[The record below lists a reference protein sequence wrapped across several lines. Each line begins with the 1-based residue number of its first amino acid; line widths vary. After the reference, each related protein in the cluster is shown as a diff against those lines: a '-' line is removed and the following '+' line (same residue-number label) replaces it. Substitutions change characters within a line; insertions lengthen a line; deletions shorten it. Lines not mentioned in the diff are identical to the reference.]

1 MIYNNI
7 ERSTLNHSEVNQNVY
22 NFYNFE
28 NLPKEAIQK
37 LKEMYPDEFKNSD
50 EEIKKEIENLYKEA
64 MEIINK
70 EEASLYISSKDKD
83 KLKNIYQKLE
93 FLEMYYK
100 TNTASEDTQIYYHNL
115 FVMIALINLQE
126 AIEKFQTFPKEIK
139 ESIEMQYLYS
149 AFLVTMGNT
158 VELEEAEKTLED
170 LYFDQKCDIVF
181 ESLVRCY
188 FLQKKFDKVI
198 EILTKAKKEQFDK
211 YGFLASIFLISK
223 NYKKQL
229 KEQEVLKF
237 NNKKFK
243 DMPLFYAA
251 KAQVLNNIN
260 PKNPKIKEQ
269 FIKGLKLLTEK
280 DVIAISTMCDV
291 AISINLNEEMIKFLQ
306 NIELTPYLKL
316 RLAEF
321 LINKP
326 NLSEKEIDKL
336 KEIKEEFDEQ
346 DIDVDFIDGVILEN
360 QGQEIKAIEKYE
372 KSYNKKGTINSAYKY
387 IQLSRKNFC
396 EINDEIL
403 KKLSLNKDINTIM
416 LVVEG
421 YKYKNDF
428 ENAIKNSYKALYLL
442 NNNITN
448 KEVLRQY
455 CGCNMLGSFSLYRK
469 VTSVGKDVGITLK
482 SEKTSNIKDIVIE
495 DDNFYQE
502 NRRILNVEIIRST
515 SELGLELINK
525 KINDKI
531 EYKNQIYKIVNI
543 KDKYTFFHN
552 ICFEKIKDKMNI
564 EILTS
569 NKGDEDGL
577 IKQIEQRMVEIQ
589 KDTDEELDEYENG
602 RYIPLSV
609 FGSPDKTIED
619 YYKTI
624 CTILFI
630 EKDRM
635 FYAGESKNIDI
646 ENGFVIDLTSI
657 IILALLG
664 KLDVF
669 TPELCQKVYI
679 TTSLKNKI
687 KYYYESLL
695 KKQGQKEMTI
705 GIYKQEDGSQKL
717 AKNETEVNKM
727 IDFWAEI
734 YKCINRFNVKN
745 AEAVK
750 DDIWN
755 EKTRKVFD
763 KVQFDLIA
771 LAKQKNLPYICDD
784 SAIKAI
790 ANDKYKVEHSNCLVL
805 IEYLYKDKP
814 NKYIDIVLELVKYN
828 YIYAIYGGKYIGNIF
843 VYLYKN
849 YNEENRQKVENII
862 KEVLKTKKSFDLHI
876 KTFINMINILKGVQ
890 YTIILDKAY
899 INGRITDIINMLI
912 KNIQE
917 ACNNLKLNYEEYE
930 KYITKEIGGIEFTSD
945 NDQN

>member
-7 ERSTLNHSEVNQNVY
+7 ERSKLNHSEVNQNVY

-37 LKEMYPDEFKNSD
+37 LKEMYPKEFKNSD

-64 MEIINK
+64 MTIINK
-70 EEASLYISSKDKD
+70 EEASLYISSKDKY

-93 FLEMYYK
+93 FLETYYK
-100 TNTASEDTQIYYHNL
+100 TNTSSKDTQIYYHNL

-126 AIEKFQTFPKEIK
+126 AIEKFQTFPKKIK

-149 AFLVTMGNT
+149 AFLVTMGNK

-170 LYFDQKCDIVF
+170 LYFDQKCDIAF

-403 KKLSLNKDINTIM
+403 KKLSLNKDVNTIM

-455 CGCNMLGSFSLYRK
+455 CGCNMLGGFSLYRK

-727 IDFWAEI
+727 IDFCAEI
-734 YKCINRFNVKN
+734 YKCINRFNVEN

-945 NDQN
+945 ND

>member
-170 LYFDQKCDIVF
+170 LYFDQKCDIAF

-455 CGCNMLGSFSLYRK
+455 CGCNMLGGFSLYRK

-705 GIYKQEDGSQKL
+705 GIYKQEDGFQKL

-727 IDFWAEI
+727 IDFWTEI
-734 YKCINRFNVKN
+734 YKCINRFNVEN

-945 NDQN
+945 ND

>member
-149 AFLVTMGNT
+149 AFLVTMGNK
-158 VELEEAEKTLED
+158 VELKEAEKTLED
-170 LYFDQKCDIVF
+170 LYFDKKCDIAF

-442 NNNITN
+442 HNNITN

-455 CGCNMLGSFSLYRK
+455 CGCNMLGGFSLYRK

-734 YKCINRFNVKN
+734 YKCINRFNVEN

-945 NDQN
+945 ND